1 MNGKPIEILV
11 VEDREDDII
20 ALRKVL
26 GDARIVNP
34 LKVVGTGQEA
44 LDWVFQRPSAGLK
57 PGDGP
62 PDLVILDLGLPDMS
76 GLEVLRRI
84 RGEER
89 FKDLPVLVLTISDH
103 DEDIIRSYDLGVRAF
118 IQKPV
123 RLQSIQDYFIGES
136 NYALVITR
144 LPEEDVQ

>member
-1 MNGKPIEILV
+1 MKGKPIEILV
-11 VEDREDDII
+11 VEDREDDVIL
-20 ALRKVL
+20 LRKVL
-26 GDARIVNP
+26 GDARIANP
-34 LKVVGTGQEA
+34 IRVVETGQEA
-44 LDWVFQRPSAGLK
+44 LDQVFQRGSNTAPV
-57 PGDGP
+57 
-62 PDLVILDLGLPDMS
+62 PDLIILDLGLPDMS

-89 FKDLPVLVLTISDH
+89 FADLPVLVLTISDH

-123 RLQSIQDYFIGES
+123 RLQSIQDYFIGEA